1 MEVDMIG
8 NNIKLK
14 ASPTIYQGLNWYDK
28 SISKERTLEIGVS
41 STFGCIPIDVVFAR
55 IIPSSG
61 W

>member
-1 MEVDMIG
+1 MIG
-8 NNIKLK
+8 NNIKFK
-14 ASPTIYQGLNWYDK
+14 ASPTIFQGLNWYDTF
-28 SISKERTLEIGVS
+28 ISKERTLEIGVS